1 MAIVCLREKNIPV
14 EDLQRRCRGHEDG
27 QVNLAEGKLSA
38 GKNRPCSC
46 TTVVFPS
53 QEATVTRSEVAV
65 SAAALNAISDPFIGP
80 AKDFSV
86 LAQVQPGV
94 LMVPPGDG
102 SAKLVV
108 RSLVPSRSCR
118 SGCGGDRCRRRVVVE
133 HNGPGPVSR
142 QPLAEFR
149 NVHFEL
155 KVIRCLVPTFD
166 GACLSSDS
174 KDALWARFYMGAPE
188 RLRRSS
194 SDTA

>member
-1 MAIVCLREKNIPV
+1 MINEDGMAIVCLREKNIPV

-86 LAQVQPGV
+86 LAQVQPGSSWCPQGTDQQNWLCAPWFPV
-94 LMVPPGDG
+94 AVVAVGAGAIAAAAASSSSTTVP
-102 SAKLVV
+102 
-108 RSLVPSRSCR
+108 VPL
-118 SGCGGDRCRRRVVVE
+118 
-133 HNGPGPVSR
+133 PVS
-142 QPLAEFR
+142 P
-149 NVHFEL
+149 
-155 KVIRCLVPTFD
+155 
-166 GACLSSDS
+166 
-174 KDALWARFYMGAPE
+174 
-188 RLRRSS
+188 
-194 SDTA
+194 